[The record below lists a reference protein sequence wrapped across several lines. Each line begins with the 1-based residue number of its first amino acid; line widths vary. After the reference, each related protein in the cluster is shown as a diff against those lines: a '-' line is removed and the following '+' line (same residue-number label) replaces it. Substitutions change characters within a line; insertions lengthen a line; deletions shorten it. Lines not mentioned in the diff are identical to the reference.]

1 MRCQHP
7 GCGSF
12 AMKTGDGFCYFHSK
26 DPEVIKKRQ
35 EDRKRGGRRTKT
47 QKNDD
52 IKTLEDIRVILAE
65 AINELRS
72 CGSENVVSKCRAIA
86 YCCGELRDCLREVDL
101 EKRVEILEALM
112 LR

>member
-1 MRCQHP
+1 MKCKHP
-7 GCGSF
+7 GCGSY
-12 AMKTGDGFCYFHSK
+12 AMKNDDKCYFHSEK
-26 DPEVIKKRQ
+26 PEIIKRRQ

-52 IKTLEDIRVILAE
+52 IKTLEDIRVILVE

-101 EKRVEILEALM
+101 EKRLERLEAIM

>member
-1 MRCQHP
+1 MKCQHP
-7 GCGSF
+7 GCGSY
-12 AMKTGDGFCYFHSK
+12 ALRNGDGFCYFHSK

-35 EDRKRGGRRTKT
+35 QDRKKGGRRVKT

-72 CGSENVVSKCRAIA
+72 SPSENLVSKYRAVVYA
-86 YCCGELRDCLREVDL
+86 CGELRDTLRECDL
-101 EKRVEILEALM
+101 EKRLEKLEAII